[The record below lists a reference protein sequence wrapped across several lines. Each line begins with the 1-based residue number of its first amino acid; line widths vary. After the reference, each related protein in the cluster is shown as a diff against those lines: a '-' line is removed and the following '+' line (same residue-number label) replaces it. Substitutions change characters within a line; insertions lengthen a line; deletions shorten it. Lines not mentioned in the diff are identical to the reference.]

1 MKTKTE
7 PIRLNALISKSGYCS
22 RRTADELIIE
32 GRVSV
37 DGKVVTE
44 LGTKVQ
50 PDVKIIVEGVD
61 ITKTSEKKY
70 IALHKPRLVLT
81 TKKDEQRR
89 KTIYD
94 ILPRNFSTLLPVGR
108 LDYDATGLLLMTN
121 DGDLLYR
128 LTHPKYEVPRAY
140 RVFTR
145 NPFTEKDREKLLS
158 GVDIGKGVI
167 VKADEVTIHEDVV
180 YITIHEGKYHHV
192 KRMIEAVD
200 NKVLRLGR
208 ASYGNIR
215 LGKLKPGEYRELKKW
230 EVDKLKK
237 MVKLQSS

>member
-158 GVDIGKGVI
+158 
-167 VKADEVTIHEDVV
+167 
-180 YITIHEGKYHHV
+180 
-192 KRMIEAVD
+192 
-200 NKVLRLGR
+200 VLTLAR
-208 ASYGNIR
+208 AS
-215 LGKLKPGEYRELKKW
+215 
-230 EVDKLKK
+230 
-237 MVKLQSS
+237 S